1 MSFFT
6 YIQRLAERQS
16 EFKKMSYTDGDRVK
30 WEKVLITELISSD
43 ESETE
48 EDKAV
53 LVVKELTWRS
63 DKVSSFF
70 MKLDNAHDAR
80 KSEQATRQTKPRI
93 RKGITSN
100 RPAPSHLPS
109 WAISN

>member
-1 MSFFT
+1 MPYS
-6 YIQRLAERQS
+6 
-16 EFKKMSYTDGDRVK
+16 DGDRVK
-30 WEKVLITELISSD
+30 WERVLITELISSD

-48 EDKAV
+48 DDKAV

-70 MKLDNAHDAR
+70 MKLDSAHDAR

-93 RKGITSN
+93 RKGVTSSMS
-100 RPAPSHLPS
+100 APSHLLS
-109 WAISN
+109 WAISNWLEHH